1 MAIKDDKEQSEEESG
16 SSYYD
21 SESDEGSDFLAS
33 DAGDSEISDN
43 IAARSYRTYK
53 TNKTFKTN
61 MTGKS
66 RKSRKGK
73 NKKWNW
79 NESCNLI

>member
-1 MAIKDDKEQSEEESG
+1 MIIRNDNEESAEESG

-61 MTGKS
+61 MTGKTGKS
-66 RKSRKGK
+66 RKSRKAKKANKNGK
-73 NKKWNW
+73 V
-79 NESCNLI
+79 

>member
-1 MAIKDDKEQSEEESG
+1 MIQNNSVGSGEESG

-43 IAARSYRTYK
+43 MAARSYRTYK
-53 TNKTFKTN
+53 THKTFKTN

-66 RKSRKGK
+66 RKSRKSIAGHGL
-73 NKKWNW
+73 KKPRKVAN
-79 NESCNLI
+79 

>member
-1 MAIKDDKEQSEEESG
+1 MIIRNDNEEGAEESG

-61 MTGKS
+61 MTGKTG
-66 RKSRKGK
+66 KSRKAKKGK
-73 NKKWNW
+73 RN
-79 NESCNLI
+79 